1 MSEKGRIAWL
11 DAAKG
16 IAIASVVAAHS
27 IGGEW
32 SNVLSPIRM
41 PIFFVAA
48 GFTLNLQKWQNRKYD
63 FFRSRVERLLIPYF
77 LLELLFWPIW
87 SVRGMFLPRV
97 GTELPPIEALG
108 GILGGN
114 SVDLPLI
121 ALWFLPCFFLAENIF
136 LWLFP
141 ADRALSMRS
150 VLTALILSVLGYK
163 LGSVEHL
170 PWGLDIAL
178 FAQGFIL
185 TGRWLCAKG
194 LENLSG
200 IWSLFLPL
208 FLLAA
213 QSHVNDYFNMAARM
227 YGSYPLLAYAA
238 AIGGS
243 ILLMRIMQLLVH
255 DAASDAHGCASAD
268 AGAPAG
274 TSLRVAGRAAFAS
287 AFPAEMGRRSMA
299 IYVLHPFV
307 QIIITDALLCTF
319 INGDYGTVFNL
330 WQAGIPITVLGILIP
345 VYVSRHWAQKPILR
359 HLGI

>member
-1 MSEKGRIAWL
+1 
-11 DAAKG
+11 
-16 IAIASVVAAHS
+16 
-27 IGGEW
+27 
-32 SNVLSPIRM
+32 
-41 PIFFVAA
+41 
-48 GFTLNLQKWQNRKYD
+48 
-63 FFRSRVERLLIPYF
+63 
-77 LLELLFWPIW
+77 
-87 SVRGMFLPRV
+87 
-97 GTELPPIEALG
+97 
-108 GILGGN
+108 
-114 SVDLPLI
+114 
-121 ALWFLPCFFLAENIF
+121 
-136 LWLFP
+136 
-141 ADRALSMRS
+141 
-150 VLTALILSVLGYK
+150 
-163 LGSVEHL
+163 VEHL

-185 TGRWLCAKG
+185 TGRWLRAKG

-208 FLLAA
+208 FLLVA

-268 AGAPAG
+268 AG
-274 TSLRVAGRAAFAS
+274 AGRAAFAS